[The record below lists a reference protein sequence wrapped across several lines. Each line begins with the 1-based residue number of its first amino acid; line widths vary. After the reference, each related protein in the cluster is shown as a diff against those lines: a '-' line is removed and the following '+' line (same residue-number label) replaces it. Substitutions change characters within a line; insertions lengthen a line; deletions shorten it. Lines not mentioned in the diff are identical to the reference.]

1 MGSFINLLFFCLAS
15 APWAF
20 TNLLKPVVAFLRK
33 RGIPLIIYLD
43 DILIL
48 NESKIGAEEDFALAV
63 SILER
68 CWFLVNNE
76 KSIGVASQRIEYL
89 GLIADSVSLAISLL
103 KKKVGNILRLCKDAL
118 ILPYVFLRNIVKL
131 LGNFAWA
138 IQAIPFAQAHY
149 RAL

>member
-1 MGSFINLLFFCLAS
+1 
-15 APWAF
+15 
-20 TNLLKPVVAFLRK
+20 VVAFLRK

-48 NESKIGAEEDFALAV
+48 NESKIGAEEDFALAA

-89 GLIADSVSLAISLL
+89 GLIADSVSGNLSF
-103 KKKVGNILRLCKDAL
+103 KKESWE
-118 ILPYVFLRNIVKL
+118 YS
-131 LGNFAWA
+131 
-138 IQAIPFAQAHY
+138 
-149 RAL
+149 

>member
-1 MGSFINLLFFCLAS
+1 MWVFSS
-15 APWAF
+15 
-20 TNLLKPVVAFLRK
+20 R
-33 RGIPLIIYLD
+33 
-43 DILIL
+43 
-48 NESKIGAEEDFALAV
+48 EAEAD
-63 SILER
+63 
-68 CWFLVNNE
+68 
-76 KSIGVASQRIEYL
+76 GVASQRIEYL

-118 ILPYVFLRNIVKL
+118 ILAHLFLRDIVKL